1 MTCRAAV
8 LYYKFEHLRKSSLL
22 RRLYVANSA
31 DFWKD
36 GVLTVISVFVSY
48 GRPFFIQQILRTIQ
62 LNAEGH
68 PDVHRQT
75 AYLYAFLV
83 LLVSVIESESD
94 VNHLYLGRRM
104 TVRVKSE
111 LIAAIYAKALRR
123 KDSSGLI
130 SSGKTAGIGGAPT
143 AAEQK
148 GAAKDENKKDANDDG
163 AADVGKIVSIMAVD
177 AQRVGDAC
185 SGFYQIWSA
194 PVQLVIACIFLYQLL
209 GLSAFV
215 GCVSF
220 LVFSPLQ
227 GKLMRMYFGNVKR
240 VNAARDK
247 RMTSLNELIGNLKII
262 RLCGW
267 VPRWTE
273 RVLEQRKGE
282 IKTIRYGKVIGAFVG
297 ATFDLVPICVA
308 ILSFASYVIVEK
320 RELDTPTAFTALAL
334 FNILGGP
341 ISFLPIV
348 ITSLAETYTSLKRV
362 ENFLEEEDVP
372 ESVQSA
378 LIHPSTPFD
387 ERLGCD
393 SATFRWRL
401 KAAKKDGAP
410 VTEQK
415 KKTGAFSR
423 LTSTFRRR
431 KNASKD
437 AKKAGDDEEQ
447 DEELKPFELV
457 DVSLSCPVGKLT
469 LVCGATGSGKSSL
482 LSALLG
488 EMDLVEGKVHL
499 PKQPHWVNPVTGLNG
514 RVAYCS
520 QTPWLVSQS
529 IKDNILFGSPFEQ
542 DRYDQVIEA

>member
-1 MTCRAAV
+1 
-8 LYYKFEHLRKSSLL
+8 
-22 RRLYVANSA
+22 
-31 DFWKD
+31 
-36 GVLTVISVFVSY
+36 
-48 GRPFFIQQILRTIQ
+48 
-62 LNAEGH
+62 
-68 PDVHRQT
+68 
-75 AYLYAFLV
+75 
-83 LLVSVIESESD
+83 
-94 VNHLYLGRRM
+94 
-104 TVRVKSE
+104 
-111 LIAAIYAKALRR
+111 
-123 KDSSGLI
+123 
-130 SSGKTAGIGGAPT
+130 
-143 AAEQK
+143 
-148 GAAKDENKKDANDDG
+148 
-163 AADVGKIVSIMAVD
+163 
-177 AQRVGDAC
+177 
-185 SGFYQIWSA
+185 
-194 PVQLVIACIFLYQLL
+194 
-209 GLSAFV
+209 
-215 GCVSF
+215 
-220 LVFSPLQ
+220 
-227 GKLMRMYFGNVKR
+227 
-240 VNAARDK
+240 
-247 RMTSLNELIGNLKII
+247 
-262 RLCGW
+262 
-267 VPRWTE
+267 
-273 RVLEQRKGE
+273 
-282 IKTIRYGKVIGAFVG
+282 
-297 ATFDLVPICVA
+297 
-308 ILSFASYVIVEK
+308 FASYVIVEK

-334 FNILGGP
+334 FNILGEP
-341 ISFLPIV
+341 VSFLPIV

-423 LTSTFRRR
+423 LTSAFRRN

-437 AKKAGDDEEQ
+437 AKKTGDDEEQ

-499 PKQPHWVNPVTGLNG
+499 PKQPHWVDPVTGLNG

-529 IKDNILFGSPFEQ
+529 IKENILFGSPFEQ